1 MHSEIMEVI
10 IRGLVANDIE
20 RIKRAV
26 TNDWEEDLN
35 WLRDI
40 LRSGFSG
47 YEDLDGASL
56 IDEFQS
62 RRLELV
68 AMKRGGDVEKEA

>member
-20 RIKRAV
+20 RIKRAI
-26 TNDWEEDLN
+26 TNDWEEDLD
-35 WLRDI
+35 WLREI
-40 LRSGFSG
+40 LEVGFIG
-47 YEDLDGASL
+47 YIYQDDASL

-68 AMKRGGDVEKEA
+68 ATKRGDDVEKGT

>member
-47 YEDLDGASL
+47 YEYLDDASL

-68 AMKRGGDVEKEA
+68 ATKRGGDVEKEA